1 MSFTVTELNSAY
13 KQEGSGPWTPPPFPG
28 TPLGPNPKK
37 VGDGGPPFPSTE
49 KQNNRQTN
57 LTVPYSRRA
66 GIPREELWEHQLR
79 HGELVFS
86 HGRLQAAAP
95 RLSGGS
101 INSFVSV
108 HGIRYVNEYMNN
120 SGPLPLPQA
129 NKNAPP
135 FSPLYSVHPLPPRL
149 ADVEEL
155 ELGLWLPE
163 LVRHWTPDGVVNVVD
178 QLGGSEDDVN
188 NITVQGMASMINGQD
203 NREQIV
209 CSRGDLPLTSLYVGL
224 RATRVGA
231 APPYAYTYKFELFSA
246 GMLRRGDVVMDNFL
260 TGSKLI
266 KAWQYGRIMDSRHVD
281 EKDEKRCM
289 VNFFLQPPILDRP
302 AQPTDTP
309 RMGSVH
315 RGSRLSPPSGLAW
328 RRVDELP
335 AEFVAYQPV
344 NAAGINQQ
352 PSLVNALTVAA
363 VAAVGL
369 GGAPP
374 EYITLTLPIWDA
386 LGIVHS
392 HRNGATTL
400 FYNMYLR
407 INGVVYVP
415 VPNTTRGGREGA
427 FALPNRSHGRD
438 YDPWAGPRAV
448 DFPTH
453 DPNLVEPDGTAHT
466 YPQRPRNLAPAHII
480 DEVTFGR
487 RPGWDEADVENQLK
501 RSACAHIHRANENDR
516 VYTD

>member
-1 MSFTVTELNSAY
+1 MSFTVTELNSGY
-13 KQEGSGPWTPPPFPG
+13 KQKGNGPWIPPPFPG
-28 TPLGPNPKK
+28 TPLGPNPT
-37 VGDGGPPFPSTE
+37 VRDGGPPFPSTT
-49 KQNNRQTN
+49 KQNHRRTN
-57 LTVPYSRRA
+57 VTIPYARRA
-66 GIPREELWEHQLR
+66 GVPREELWGHQLR
-79 HGELVFS
+79 HGEIVFS

-108 HGIRYVNEYMNN
+108 HSLNYVNEYIQRD
-120 SGPLPLPQA
+120 GPIPLPEE
-129 NKNAPP
+129 NKNSPP
-135 FSPLYSVHPLPPRL
+135 FSPQYSVHPLPPRL
-149 ADVEEL
+149 AEVEER
-155 ELGLWLPE
+155 ELGMWLPE
-163 LVRHWTPDGVVNVVD
+163 LVRHWAPDGVVHVVD
-178 QLGGSEDDVN
+178 QLGGSDDVTN
-188 NITVQGMASMINGQD
+188 VTVQGLCSMINGQD
-203 NREQIV
+203 HQQVV
-209 CSRGDLPLTSLYVGL
+209 CSRGDLPLTRLYVGL

-344 NAAGINQQ
+344 NAAGNNQRAA
-352 PSLVNALTVAA
+352 LVNALTVAA
-363 VAAVGL
+363 VAAAGPGV
-369 GGAPP
+369 AP
-374 EYITLTLPIWDA
+374 EHITLTDAVWDA
-386 LGIVHS
+386 LGIAHS

-427 FALPNRSHGRD
+427 FALPHMSHGRD
-438 YDPWAGPRAV
+438 YDPWAGPRDM
-448 DFPTH
+448 DFPTYN
-453 DPNLVEPDGTAHT
+453 PYLVEPSGTRHT
-466 YPQRPRNLAPAHII
+466 YPQPPRNLAPAYTI